1 MPYPRRLRHYPRRKP
16 KNMNYRAKR
25 MINRYTSAGSKA
37 NAALHLARRVAK
49 MVNAEY
55 KYFDVNEAAV
65 AVSWSGY
72 LPGLCTPVQGLG
84 DNQRDGDSIKMQN
97 LTFRATV
104 QRAATDQEFRLIL
117 LIDKQAKVASL
128 SDVLEVSGSVYS
140 PISPKLYDRRFQT
153 KILYD
158 QRYFLTADSPTA
170 DINLTIPIREHQ
182 QFSGGTTTPTT
193 GKLLAIFVSNTNTLA
208 NEPTITYYSR
218 CTYTDN

>member
-1 MPYPRRLRHYPRRKP
+1 MAYRRRRNYRRYRRK
-16 KNMNYRAKR
+16 KGSYAKR
-25 MINRYTSAGSKA
+25 MINKYTSPGSVA
-37 NAALHLARRVAK
+37 NKALHLARRVAK

-55 KYFDVNEAAV
+55 KFFDVNEAAV
-65 AVSWSGY
+65 QVNWSGY
-72 LPGLCTPVQGLG
+72 LPGLCTPTQGLG
-84 DNQRDGDSIKMQN
+84 DSQREGDSIKMQN
-97 LTFRATV
+97 LVFRGTV
-104 QRAATDQEFRLIL
+104 QRAAADQEFRLII

-128 SDVLEVSGSVYS
+128 SDVLEVTGSVYS
-140 PISPKLYDRRFQT
+140 PISPKTYDRRFQT

-158 QRYFLTADSPTA
+158 HRYYLTADKPTV